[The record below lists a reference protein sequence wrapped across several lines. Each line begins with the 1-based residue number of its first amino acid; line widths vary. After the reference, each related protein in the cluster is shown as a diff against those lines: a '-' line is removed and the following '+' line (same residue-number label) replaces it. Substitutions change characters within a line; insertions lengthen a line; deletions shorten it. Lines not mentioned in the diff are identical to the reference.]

1 MEQTAGPPSTEGVQ
15 GSNSG
20 LSDLTASTFNLLSHI
35 SGPQKL
41 TSSVR
46 VHLASQ
52 PSPPI
57 LGAAS
62 SWGHWC
68 LPPQGNLLLPDFSE
82 GQWRGWEG
90 GGVSPS
96 PGVKGAVCRQS
107 PQQVTALGQR
117 LSGPWVTGG
126 LGPATPGTV
135 SQGGEG
141 GWRAWR
147 HQLWMCCVWDI
158 KNS

>member
-35 SGPQKL
+35 SSPPKL

-57 LGAAS
+57 LGAAA
-62 SWGHWC
+62 SWGSC
-68 LPPQGNLLLPDFSE
+68 LRTPSVFPP
-82 GQWRGWEG
+82 RGTSSSLISQKANG
-90 GGVSPS
+90 GVGGEGVSPW
-96 PGVKGAVCRQS
+96 C
-107 PQQVTALGQR
+107 
-117 LSGPWVTGG
+117 
-126 LGPATPGTV
+126 
-135 SQGGEG
+135 
-141 GWRAWR
+141 
-147 HQLWMCCVWDI
+147 
-158 KNS
+158 